1 MVKQSSY
8 GKICGI
14 ITSEVCRCQ
23 SFSLIHLAQLV
34 QWLKLQVS
42 IIYMTSFTPF
52 SEEAFQQYNLLI
64 QELHEIS
71 LSHDKDLWTYI

>member
-14 ITSEVCRCQ
+14 IIRSMQ
-23 SFSLIHLAQLV
+23 SLIHLAQLV